1 VIDVAILYLHIKK
14 KNRSRHKG
22 SDFQPFAFS
31 DCCRPALTDCCRLA
45 CTRWPLGNL
54 LCLLSFRAHFFV
66 FASCC
71 LSPGTC
77 VLKIGGSSSR
87 RVVKFRNREIVQPF
101 NAHRN
106 GEIAE
111 RWYVTNRPTVNDGRQ
126 TNGKLLTATVGP
138 GCW

>member
-1 VIDVAILYLHIKK
+1 MSLYYTYTLKRKTGADTKAQISNLSLSPTAAVPLSPTAAVSLALGGRSAIY
-14 KNRSRHKG
+14 
-22 SDFQPFAFS
+22 FVCCPFA
-31 DCCRPALTDCCRLA
+31 PT
-45 CTRWPLGNL
+45 
-54 LCLLSFRAHFFV
+54 FFV

-126 TNGKLLTATVGP
+126 TNGKLLTGTVGP